1 MHNMQ
6 GRPEIMR
13 EQERTGQA
21 EVAVIGAGLSG
32 LAAAHVLRD
41 HGLSVVLYEREEQ
54 VGGRATTRM
63 RSGFCFDPGAQYI
76 HGQAPVSDALLLE
89 RFATPELVAI
99 AKPVWT
105 FDSQNRIH
113 EGDPR
118 LNSIPRWT
126 YQHGLLTLAQL
137 MAHGLPV
144 YTGCEITR
152 LAYTGQSWLL
162 FSDAAKIVAEVP
174 YVLVT
179 APAPQAA
186 ALITTSELPHSLQQ
200 TLLTEL
206 GRARYR
212 PLLSLALA
220 WPRRTLPPT
229 PYYALVNS
237 DKAHPISWLAR
248 EEEKGPTRVPPEWTL
263 LIVQL
268 APDYS
273 RAHWSWDDQALAE
286 RATALLS
293 DLLGQ
298 QLPKPDFY
306 DVQRWPLALPE
317 PETLLDAEAVHGTS
331 APYRLFFS
339 GDAFIGGRAHLA
351 LAQGQES
358 ALRLLA
364 HRR

>member
-1 MHNMQ
+1 MQ
-6 GRPEIMR
+6 NEP
-13 EQERTGQA
+13 ERTRELERARQA
-21 EVAVIGAGLSG
+21 EVAVIGAGVSG

-41 HGLSVVLYEREEQ
+41 HGLSVVIYEREEH
-54 VGGRATTRM
+54 VGGRATTRV

-76 HGQAPVSDALLLE
+76 HGQAPASDRLLLQ

-105 FDSQNRIH
+105 FDCQNHIR

-118 LNSIPRWT
+118 QNSIPRWT
-126 YQHGLLTLAQL
+126 YRRGLLTLAEL
-137 MAHGLPV
+137 MARGLPL
-144 YTGCEITR
+144 YTGSEIAR
-152 LAYTGQSWLL
+152 CAYLGRGWRL
-162 FSDAAKIVAEVP
+162 FSATGEVVAEASQL
-174 YVLVT
+174 LVT

-186 ALITTSELPHSLQQ
+186 ALIAASELPRPLQQ

-206 GRARYR
+206 GHARYR
-212 PLLSLALA
+212 PILSLALA
-220 WPRRTLPPT
+220 WPRSLLPPT

-248 EEEKGPTRVPPEWTL
+248 EEEKSPARVPPEWTL

-286 RATALLS
+286 RTTALVS

-298 QLPKPDFY
+298 RLPAPDFY

-317 PETLLDAEAVHGTS
+317 PATLLDTEAVHSAS
-331 APYRLFFS
+331 APYGLFFS
-339 GDAFIGGRAHLA
+339 GDAFTGGRVHLA

-364 HRR
+364 CRR